1 MNKELFGLLVTAAAD
16 YRAQG
21 NESAAAGIE
30 RALYSCREQ
39 EPQISREAFEQSNPP
54 PQGVSFDETLNH
66 YMCGASASLH
76 ARDSYQLLW
85 AAWQVR
91 VAQERAYA
99 AELKLS
105 SSDYAYDSARGHD
118 RLLARELDELLNGDA
133 GAAKQA
139 SLSDL
144 VSQVASVVQATGRPL
159 LVPQQPVGFVDHAGL
174 AGLSS
179 GNYAA
184 ISVGVRTA
192 DRTVPLFTGPV
203 RQAGEGAPRKIAV
216 RLQHPASE
224 PRGCSSLLNYHEPTR
239 QQLIAAGIPLN
250 KHSHDP
256 IVSHGMIECRT
267 AADGVIEYV
276 WAETQAALLDKSI
289 LPRVVGPDSERHAP
303 AQQHL
308 VECDA
313 CPTSTGCVD
322 TCMKAATKREPS
334 ANE

>member
-1 MNKELFGLLVTAAAD
+1 MNKELFGLLATAAAD

-21 NESAAAGIE
+21 NEPAAAGIE
-30 RALYSCREQ
+30 RALYSYRDQ
-39 EPQISREAFEQSNPP
+39 EPQVGREAFEQTNPP

-66 YMCGASASLH
+66 YMCGASGSLH

-85 AAWQVR
+85 TAWQVR

-105 SSDYAYDSARGHD
+105 ASDYAYDAARGHD
-118 RLLARELDELLNGDA
+118 RLLARELDELLNGEA

-144 VSQVASVVQATGRPL
+144 VSQVASVVQAIGRPL
-159 LVPQQPVGFVDHAGL
+159 LVPQEPVGYVDHAGL
-174 AGLSS
+174 AGLSA
-179 GNYAA
+179 GGYAA

-192 DRTVPLFTGPV
+192 DRTVPLFAGPV
-203 RQAGEGAPRKIAV
+203 RQAGEGAPIKIAV
-216 RLQHPASE
+216 RLQHPARE

-250 KHSHDP
+250 KARHEP

-267 AADGVIEYV
+267 TEDGVVQYV

-289 LPRVVGPDSERHAP
+289 LPRFVGVVSAP
-303 AQQHL
+303 ARQHL

-313 CPTSTGCVD
+313 CPTSSGCVD
-322 TCMKAATKREPS
+322 TCMKAPTTREPS